1 MGHETTMK
9 ELKHFLWVV
18 LILAIF
24 SSPKMVDKVKDFL
37 VWYITINFE
46 ESPLS
51 IIGQILCRVLSFAL
65 SYLLVGA
72 LFKWIGWFN
81 SRAMRIAYFFIS
93 LFVSLVVSYII
104 MIFEQHM
111 VLICCLLIGISL
123 ATVAVIFVF
132 KTHSKEKA
140 EQ

>member
-1 MGHETTMK
+1 M
-9 ELKHFLWVV
+9 LV
-18 LILAIF
+18 IF
-24 SSPKMVDKVKDFL
+24 SSPKMVDKVKDFF

-51 IIGQILCRVLSFAL
+51 ITGQILCRVLSFAL

-72 LFKWIGWFN
+72 LFIWIGWFN

-123 ATVAVIFVF
+123 ATVTVILVL
-132 KTHSKEKA
+132 KIRSKEKA